1 MNYYKFNPTIN
12 KLLEQYGNR
21 QIESITIYRKPIQSY
36 INQVLNTLSLG
47 QLNKNLKEANYDKL
61 FHLYMIVKLSYYE
74 YILIEKNERINIHKV
89 NKIDNMIENKEIN
102 NINNL
107 TINEMLNNTINR
119 IGNDN
124 FYTYKAHS
132 WNCQNFI
139 MNVLKSNNL
148 LDNELMD
155 FILQDTEKIFY
166 KMGYLKPISDMV
178 TDTAATLNIIKE
190 GGKINDKIND
200 KQNYIVQSI
209 IFKNMSIDECI
220 KFCQENNFKFNKVIY
235 KKNNSI
241 VIRQYTPNYVKKKG
255 YINYVTHKVNNNIIL
270 NVVYKDNI

>member
-12 KLLEQYGNR
+12 KLLDQYGNR
-21 QIESITIYRKPIQSY
+21 QIENITIYRKPIQSY

-47 QLNKNLKEANYDKL
+47 QLNKNLQEASYDKL

-89 NKIDNMIENKEIN
+89 NKIDNMIENIEIN

-107 TINEMLNNTINR
+107 TINQMLNNTINI

-124 FYTYKAHS
+124 FYTYKSHS

-139 MNVLKSNNL
+139 LNVLKSNNL
-148 LDNELMD
+148 LNNDLQE

-190 GGKINDKIND
+190 GGNIKNEKD
-200 KQNYIVQSI
+200 YIIQSI
-209 IFKNMSIDECI
+209 IFKNMNLDDCI
-220 KFCQENNFKFNKVIY
+220 KFCKEHKYKYNKVDY
-235 KKNNSI
+235 NKKTI
-241 VIRQYTPNYVKKKG
+241 RIRQYTPNYLKKKG
-255 YINYVTHKVNNNIIL
+255 YNDYITHKINNNISLII
-270 NVVYKDNI
+270 VYK

>member
-107 TINEMLNNTINR
+107 TINEMLNKTIER

-124 FYTYKAHS
+124 FYTYKSHS

-139 MNVLKSNNL
+139 LNVLKSNNL
-148 LDNELMD
+148 LNNDLQE

-178 TDTAATLNIIKE
+178 TNTAATLNIIKE
-190 GGKINDKIND
+190 GGTINDK
-200 KQNYIVQSI
+200 KNYIVQSI
-209 IFKNMSIDECI
+209 VFKNMSIDECI
-220 KFCQENNFKFNKVIY
+220 KFCQENDFNFNKVDY
-235 KKNNSI
+235 KKNGI
-241 VIRQYTPNYVKKKG
+241 IQIRQYTKNYLKKKDFIV
-255 YINYVTHKVNNNIIL
+255 YKTHKVNNNISLI
-270 NVVYKDNI
+270 VVYKDNI

>member
-61 FHLYMIVKLSYYE
+61 FHLYMIVKLSYHE

-89 NKIDNMIENKEIN
+89 NKIDNMIENREIN

-107 TINEMLNNTINR
+107 TINEMLNKTIER

-124 FYTYKAHS
+124 FYTYKSHS

-148 LDNELMD
+148 LNNDLQE

-178 TDTAATLNIIKE
+178 TNTAATLNIIKE
-190 GGKINDKIND
+190 GGKINDK
-200 KQNYIVQSI
+200 KNYIVQSI
-209 IFKNMSIDECI
+209 VFKNMSIDECI
-220 KFCQENNFKFNKVIY
+220 KFCIEHKYKYNKVDY
-235 KKNNSI
+235 KKNGVI
-241 VIRQYTPNYVKKKG
+241 RIRQYTPSYLKTKG
-255 YINYVTHKVNNNIIL
+255 YNEYTTHKINNNISLII
-270 NVVYKDNI
+270 VYK